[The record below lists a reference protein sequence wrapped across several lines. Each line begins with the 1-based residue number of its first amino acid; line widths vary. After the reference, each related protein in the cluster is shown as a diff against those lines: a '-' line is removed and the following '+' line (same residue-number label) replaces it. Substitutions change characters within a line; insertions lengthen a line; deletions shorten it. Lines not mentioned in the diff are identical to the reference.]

1 MEWTLGLV
9 VASVLLKLILRLVRL
24 ESFWT
29 PRSGVSDNIIG
40 TIGSSRF
47 SSECCK
53 RLEYVNN
60 SIYASLIVI
69 VQIGYLVFCTQRL
82 GK

>member
-29 PRSGVSDNIIG
+29 PRSGVSDNKIG

-53 RLEYVNN
+53 RLKYVNN
-60 SIYASLIVI
+60 
-69 VQIGYLVFCTQRL
+69 
-82 GK
+82 